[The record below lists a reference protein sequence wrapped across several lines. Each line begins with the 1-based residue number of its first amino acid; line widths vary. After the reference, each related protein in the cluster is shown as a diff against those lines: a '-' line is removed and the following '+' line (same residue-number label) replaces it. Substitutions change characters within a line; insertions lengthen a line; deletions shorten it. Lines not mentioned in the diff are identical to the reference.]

1 MMTCPDCWR
10 RMVVNTAGAQLD
22 LATSAQCYT
31 GGLFGT
37 LFLPSIIGGDV
48 VRLVVGQGMRLALAG
63 AAVGLVG
70 ALALGRVLRSLLYE
84 VGPADPFTYSAVLV
98 VAMAVAAVACY
109 LPAYRATTVD
119 PISALRSE

>member
-1 MMTCPDCWR
+1 
-10 RMVVNTAGAQLD
+10 
-22 LATSAQCYT
+22 
-31 GGLFGT
+31 
-37 LFLPSIIGGDV
+37 V

-63 AAVGLVG
+63 AAVGLAG